1 MENEINKF
9 ASGATYQ
16 AVVVKFIKL
25 FVSKASV
32 RMRITLFCYLNRIY
46 VYM

>member
-1 MENEINKF
+1 MKNEINKF
-9 ASGATYQ
+9 ASGASYQ

-25 FVSKASV
+25 FVIKVSV
-32 RMRITLFCYLNRIY
+32 RIRITLFCYLNRIY